1 MRYAVGLLLLGACT
15 ITTGCA
21 QAQFRKRAAGDAL
34 RIPMAAA
41 TVSDEDAAP
50 RGVAA
55 KRRVPRANATV
66 LVEHR
71 ADDYEED
78 DYEEAGETPPEPDG
92 EGAIVDDKSPPQVVR
107 QEVLPEPVETP
118 AFRPGEGEV
127 NIDRFTRRLT
137 EVPLDIRNTAG
148 TMPEDV
154 SLAAFP
160 EAPIAS
166 VPGPAPGRAE
176 VPVAYSPWTICFRP
190 LYFEEVRLERYGD
203 THGILQ
209 PAISGAHFFG
219 SVVALPYKMTVR
231 PPRSCE
237 CSNGFS
243 RPGDCP
249 LPGYG
254 RHELRADA
262 ALVEAAVVAGI
273 AVALPW

>member
-21 QAQFRKRAAGDAL
+21 QGQFQKLAAGDAL
-34 RIPMAAA
+34 RIPMSA
-41 TVSDEDAAP
+41 TVVSDEDAAP
-50 RGVAA
+50 TGVPASGQD
-55 KRRVPRANATV
+55 RRDRATV
-66 LVEHR
+66 LVEHQ
-71 ADDYEED
+71 AD
-78 DYEEAGETPPEPDG
+78 DYEEAGEVPPEPSSD
-92 EGAIVDDKSPPQVVR
+92 GAIVDDKSPPQEVR
-107 QEVLPEPVETP
+107 REVLPEPVETP

-160 EAPIAS
+160 ETPIAS